1 MKLHI
6 DFDSYFVNAQRLLN
20 KELCNT
26 PCVIYAGSDEDFF
39 NQDAKYIDNKI
50 AFMSSIEVARSENK
64 VIDYRHF
71 TAIAVSY
78 EAKKYGVKVGDKL
91 NIAYQ
96 KCPNLKIARSNIR
109 FYKELSFKVRQ
120 FLESKIPVIEQFSI
134 DEFFGDLEGFKK
146 DTEVLDYAKYL
157 QKELLDKFGL
167 PASIGINNSKWGAK
181 FLTDLAK
188 PFGIR
193 MEYDLSNAIKGID
206 IKNFAGIGREIQ
218 KYLRAYGVNTLD
230 ELLQKEYLL
239 DKYGKNGK
247 KIIARIKGVDN
258 EKVEET
264 KDIKSHAISKSFKP
278 INDYDEL
285 RRRVKILARYLCV
298 WISKHKYHPKKI
310 EISIKYGNKLEHIGI
325 EIMQPFDEKNL
336 IDNAVKGFEILMKN
350 TKNVSVYYIGIA
362 ANNLDKT
369 YCENIFQNTTKNQK
383 LNETL
388 SAIRDKFGISC
399 IKYGG

>member
-26 PCVIYAGSDEDFF
+26 PCVIYAGSDEEFF
-39 NQDAKYIDNKI
+39 NQIANYTDNKI

-64 VIDYRHF
+64 AIDYKHF

-109 FYKELSFKVRQ
+109 FYKELSFKVKQ

-146 DTEVLDYAKYL
+146 DVEVLDYAKYL
-157 QKELLDKFGL
+157 QKELLNKFGL

-193 MEYDLSNAIKGID
+193 MEYDLSNAIQGVD
-206 IKNFAGIGREIQ
+206 ISAFAGIGKEIQ

-230 ELLQKEYLL
+230 ELVKKEYLL

-247 KIIARIKGVDN
+247 KIIARIKGIDN
-258 EKVEET
+258 EKLESI
-264 KDIKSHAISKSFKP
+264 KDTKSHAISKSFKP

-285 RRRVKILARYLCV
+285 RRRIKILARYLCV
-298 WISKHKYHPKKI
+298 WIAKNKFHPRKI
-310 EISIKYGNKLEHIGI
+310 DVSIKYGSKLDHIGLDI
-325 EIMQPFDEKNL
+325 NQPFDEKNL
-336 IDNAVKGFEILMKN
+336 IQTALQGFEKLMKN
-350 TKNVSVYYIGIA
+350 TNGSSVYYLGIS

-369 YCENIFQNTTKNQK
+369 YSENIFNNNEKAQK
-383 LNETL
+383 LNAAIN
-388 SAIRDKFGISC
+388 SIRDRFGISC
-399 IKYGG
+399 IKYTE